1 MWKFANKLI
10 SRQKSSKRLQRDA
23 ASSRDPLSGRMERA
37 KRITLAVF
45 TIGALTGLMAAHLRN
60 GSVSLR
66 LGQIS
71 PTEIR
76 AGRSVFYVDSARTK
90 RLQEAAM
97 NAVPPVYDP
106 DDRAATEAQRTMKQL
121 FSQMQLER
129 AELRANGPVTR
140 KRLVLA
146 MANSQFSSMLP
157 TKALRRLLTD
167 PAPVFQHLRNV
178 TEMQVNSAMQRD
190 IRNDGSDLR
199 RVTREVQEYINNM
212 LQSKSDRIVAMA
224 VIQQSLLPNR
234 ILDKQ
239 KTEIAREAA
248 RRAQPPDVE
257 RVLAGDRIL
266 AAGERVN
273 QQALDKL
280 NALGLRSQKQELTT
294 AVVTSLLAALMVL
307 LVMGYL
313 ARNLPSLYRDT
324 RRMALLSTIVLLGVL
339 AIKAGAILLGFQ
351 ITGGQLGYLSM
362 TSVTAAGMLVC
373 VLLDTNLAILIVALL
388 ALQSGLLMNFEIR
401 FTVMTLMGGLVGV
414 ACANPARRRSN
425 LPLVAAALAAVNIS
439 MVWLLGLLFSDTLH
453 ELLKGSMWAAGA
465 AAMSLFLYWTG
476 ALALERP
483 FGILTHS
490 ALLDLSAFDRPLL
503 QRLCAVAP
511 GTYAHSIMVGTL
523 SESAAQVICADALL
537 CRVAGYYH
545 DIGKMNHPDFFV
557 ENQRHEN
564 VHTRLSPSLSAL
576 MIIGHVRDG
585 IVLAR
590 ENRLPQEICDIIAQ
604 HHGTTL
610 IQYFYHRALADN
622 AAGGCPSPGL
632 EERFRY
638 PGPKPQTREAAIVML
653 ADSVE
658 AATRSLDQPDRD
670 QLANMVNTIVRCKIE
685 DGQLDECGL
694 TFRDARLISDA
705 FIHVLGAMLHG
716 RIAYPGPTSPEK
728 IMSTA
733 TAAVR
738 SAVSRGL
745 QPGSS
750 ERADVDET
758 ITSGFPSYDAFPI
771 EQGELPAPE
780 AAYPAFPRFSADI
793 SYGNYDLQSTDSPG
807 SNKTL
812 ETGSKQAAETG
823 RKAQRRS

>member
-1 MWKFANKLI
+1 MWKLLDNRIPGRKNPKTRRGDTAVMQEQ
-10 SRQKSSKRLQRDA
+10 RSSSTERL
-23 ASSRDPLSGRMERA
+23 
-37 KRITLAVF
+37 KRILLAIV
-45 TIGALTGLMAAHLRN
+45 TVGALTALMAAHLRN
-60 GSVSLR
+60 STVSLR

-71 PTEIR
+71 PREIR
-76 AGRSVFYVDSARTK
+76 AGRSVFYVDTSSTK

-97 NAVPPVYDP
+97 NAVPPVYDT
-106 DDRAATEAQRTMKQL
+106 DDRAATEAQRTMNQL
-121 FSQMQLER
+121 FAEMQRER
-129 AELRANGPVTR
+129 AQLRANGNVTR
-140 KRLVLA
+140 KHLIQALA
-146 MANSQFSSMLP
+146 TSQFSSMLP
-157 TKALRRLLTD
+157 TDALKRLLTI
-167 PAPVFQHLRNV
+167 PSPIFQHLRDV
-178 TEMQVNSAMQRD
+178 TQSQVNAAMQRD
-190 IRNDGSDLR
+190 IRNNGTDLR
-199 RVTREVQEYINNM
+199 RVTGEVNEYLDNM
-212 LQSKSDRIVAMA
+212 LQSKDDRDVAMA
-224 VIQQSLLPNR
+224 VVTQSLLPNR
-234 ILDKQ
+234 ILDQ
-239 KTEIAREAA
+239 QRTELARETA

-280 NALGLRSQKQELTT
+280 YALGLRSQHQELTT
-294 AVVTSLLAALMVL
+294 AVVTSLLAALMVV

-313 ARNLPSLYRDT
+313 ARNLPALYKDT
-324 RRMALLSTIVLLGVL
+324 RRMALLATIVLLGVL
-339 AIKAGAILLGFQ
+339 AIKVGAILFGFQ
-351 ITGGQLGYLSM
+351 VTGGQLGYLSM

-388 ALQSGLLMNFEIR
+388 AVQSGLLMNFEIR

-425 LPLVAAALAAVNIS
+425 LPIVAVALAAVNIS

-453 ELLKGSMWAAGA
+453 ELLKGSSWAAGA

-476 ALALERP
+476 ALALEKP

-523 SESAAQVICADALL
+523 AESAAQVIGADALL

-564 VHTRLSPSLSAL
+564 VHSRLSPSLSAL

-622 AAGGCPSPGL
+622 ASGGCPSPGL
-632 EERFRY
+632 EQRFRY
-638 PGPKPQTREAAIVML
+638 PGPRPQTRESAIVML

-658 AATRSLDQPDRD
+658 AATRSLDQPDQE
-670 QLANMVNTIVRCKIE
+670 QLATMVNTIVRCKIE

-694 TFRDARLISDA
+694 TFRDARMISEA
-705 FIHVLGAMLHG
+705 FMHVLGAMLHG
-716 RIAYPGPTSPEK
+716 RIAYPGPTAPENLV
-728 IMSTA
+728 SNG

-738 SAVSRGL
+738 AAVSRGL
-745 QPGSS
+745 SNDTTNIADINS
-750 ERADVDET
+750 ELQSA
-758 ITSGFPSYDAFPI
+758 FPSYDAFPI
-771 EQGELPAPE
+771 EQGELPAPD
-780 AAYPAFPRFSADI
+780 AAYPAFPIFSPDI
-793 SYGNYDLQSTDSPG
+793 SYGNYDLQSSDTTSSD
-807 SNKTL
+807 KAV
-812 ETGSKQAAETG
+812 ETGGKKTAESG